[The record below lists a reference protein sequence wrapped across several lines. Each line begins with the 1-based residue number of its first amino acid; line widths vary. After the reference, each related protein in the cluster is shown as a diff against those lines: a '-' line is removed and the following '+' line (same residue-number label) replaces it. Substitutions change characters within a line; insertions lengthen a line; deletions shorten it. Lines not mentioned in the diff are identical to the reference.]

1 MGAHQCRHEGAQLV
15 GGRQSRPGAGGNLL
29 GEPSSRP
36 RKPGAKRQAG
46 DSSMGGKAPPRL
58 AERKTTRFL
67 RSPQSG
73 DVVLIAKQARPQV
86 ETGWSCAAGA

>member
-15 GGRQSRPGAGGNLL
+15 GAGKAAPVQVATCWGSRVD
-29 GEPSSRP
+29 P

-46 DSSMGGKAPPRL
+46 DSSMGAKPCPVWRNA
-58 AERKTTRFL
+58 KTTRFL